1 VNQSPHYPA
10 SPTPGGVIER
20 VQPGSLADRAGVRAG
35 ARLLAVNGT
44 TLLDVVDYQFEA
56 AEERI
61 EFLLEQDGAQQRIV
75 IDKHPDEDAGLD
87 FEEATFD
94 GTRICVNKCP
104 FCFLKGLPKGL
115 RRTMYIKDDD
125 YRLSFL
131 HGNFVT
137 LTNLSESD
145 WERLE
150 AQRLSPLHVSVHATE
165 PDLRRHL
172 LGNDDIPDI
181 LQQLRRLGSIGIRS
195 QTQVVLCP
203 GINDG
208 PHLTRTVEDLASLFP
223 TVQAVSVVPVGASI
237 QYAERMAAVG
247 KDGLGACSP
256 TYARALIA
264 GIRRLQRRFRAELG
278 STFCYL
284 SDEFYLTAGAG
295 LPSARNYDGFA
306 QYENGVGMT
315 RSLLDDWS
323 RTKRKLARDGEDFS
337 GLRLTLACGTLIA
350 PTLRR
355 LAEDVAACT
364 NLRIAVV
371 PVPNSFF
378 GESIRV
384 SGLLGAG
391 DFIGALRQAPP
402 ADVVFLPRSALDYF
416 GKHFLDDGTPGDVER
431 VLGQPIA
438 FATAWS
444 EVIEQLHGWHLGQP
458 AFQTS
463 PGAASNGRFWALPE
477 HDGAQSAADG

>member
-1 VNQSPHYPA
+1 VNQ
-10 SPTPGGVIER
+10 PTEQLPLAAAGGVIEHVR
-20 VQPGSLADRAGVRAG
+20 PGSLADQAGIHA
-35 ARLLAVNGT
+35 ASRLIAVNGNP
-44 TLLDVVDYQFEA
+44 LLDVVDYQFEA
-56 AEERI
+56 AEDRI
-61 EFLLEQDGAQQRIV
+61 DLLIDQDGIQQHFLLE
-75 IDKHPDEDAGLD
+75 KHPDEDAGLE

-115 RRTMYIKDDD
+115 RRTMYVKDDD

-145 WERLE
+145 WQRLE
-150 AQRLSPLHVSVHATE
+150 AQRLSPLNVSVHATE
-165 PDLRRHL
+165 PGLRRRL

-181 LQQLRRLGSIGIRS
+181 LDQLRRLGSIGIRA

-208 PHLTRTVEDLASLFP
+208 EHLTRTIEDLAGLYP

-247 KDGLGACSP
+247 RDSLGACSP
-256 TYARALIA
+256 VYARRLI
-264 GIRRLQRRFRAELG
+264 GDVRRLQRRFRANLD

-284 SDEFYLTAGAG
+284 SDEFYLTAGAV
-295 LPSARNYDGFA
+295 LPAARNYDGFA

-315 RSLLDDWS
+315 RSLLDDW
-323 RTKRKLARDGEDFS
+323 RRLKRNLRRYSEDFA
-337 GLRLTLACGTLIA
+337 GLRLTIACGTLIA
-350 PTLRR
+350 PTMQRMAAEIEHELR
-355 LAEDVAACT
+355 
-364 NLRIAVV
+364 LRITVV

-378 GESIRV
+378 GETIRV

-391 DFIGALRQAPP
+391 DFIGALRQTSP
-402 ADVVFLPRSALDYF
+402 ADVIFLPRSALDYF
-416 GKHFLDDGTPGDVER
+416 GKHFLDDGTPSDVER

-444 EVIEQLHGWHLGQP
+444 EVIDQLREWRQEKIPFATG
-458 AFQTS
+458 
-463 PGAASNGRFWALPE
+463 PGATSNGRFWALPE
-477 HDGAQSAADG
+477 RERSQPVTNT